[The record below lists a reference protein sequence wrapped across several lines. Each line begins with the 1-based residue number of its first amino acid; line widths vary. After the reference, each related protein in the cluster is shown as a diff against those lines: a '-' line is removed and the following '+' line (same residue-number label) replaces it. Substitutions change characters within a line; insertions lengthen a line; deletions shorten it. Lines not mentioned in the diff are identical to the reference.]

1 MRAAL
6 AIRGLDVDETDLA
19 VMRVADSIYGPD
31 LRALLAADLAE
42 DWHEPA
48 PDPGRAPAS

>member
-6 AIRGLDVDETDLA
+6 AIRGFELDDTDLA

-31 LRALLAADLAE
+31 LRALLAADLAD
-42 DWHEPA
+42 DWHEAA